1 VKNIISVFAGLG
13 LLLFLTGCPNSEF
26 KHQKAWF
33 PETATNLTEVNSEY
47 DDYNSALPEVH
58 FGKKLIFSSNRR
70 SRGDNFDIYD
80 GNFHAIWYMETG
92 TLQVDDASD
101 GWINYSYH
109 SDKLLRAIDNTGN
122 QFAPYAIGFDTM
134 IDGHQNR
141 IDFLAY
147 STSNDRN
154 SFHSEFVYYITPDE
168 GVTFEVKGPFPI
180 SFMMDSM
187 RQQYISFYS
196 PDITSVDDWELNP
209 DDFTELYYDRT
220 VENGKSDI
228 YSLSIPDSLDFLS
241 FLSFAGDIFEKRAI
255 DNLNSSSNDRCPY
268 VNGQFMVFASDRPGG
283 FGGYDLYYSNFENGQ
298 WSEPV
303 NFGEKV
309 NSEFDEFRPVVVQV
323 SQFQNDLMI
332 FSSNRPGGLGG
343 FDLYY
348 TGMNKIVPRGYN

>member
-1 VKNIISVFAGLG
+1 
-13 LLLFLTGCPNSEF
+13 
-26 KHQKAWF
+26 
-33 PETATNLTEVNSEY
+33 
-47 DDYNSALPEVH
+47 
-58 FGKKLIFSSNRR
+58 
-70 SRGDNFDIYD
+70 
-80 GNFHAIWYMETG
+80 MESG

-109 SDKLLRAIDNTGN
+109 SDKLLRVIDNTGN

-168 GVTFEVKGPFPI
+168 GHTFEIKGPIPI
-180 SFMMDSM
+180 SFLSDPKQ
-187 RQQYISFYS
+187 QQYISFYGS
-196 PDITSVDDWELNP
+196 DIISVDDWELNP
-209 DDFTELYYDRT
+209 DDFTELYFDRT

-228 YSLSIPDSLDFLS
+228 YSLTIPDSLDFLS
-241 FLSFAGDIFEKRAI
+241 FLSFPGDIFEKRAI

-283 FGGYDLYYSNFENGQ
+283 FGGYDLYYSYFENGQ

-303 NFGEKV
+303 NFGEKI

-348 TGMNKIVPRGYN
+348 TGINKIVPGDYN